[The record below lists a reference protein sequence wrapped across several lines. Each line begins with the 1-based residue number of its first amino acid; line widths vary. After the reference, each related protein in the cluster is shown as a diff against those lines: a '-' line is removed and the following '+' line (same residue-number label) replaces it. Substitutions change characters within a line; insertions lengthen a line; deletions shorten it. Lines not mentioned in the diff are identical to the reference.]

1 MGARTFCGFNYWTQC
16 LRLWYLIV
24 SIISYVLIRLLKA
37 CHRRPMRSANSTWE
51 HVYESDQC
59 GVSLQIPRP
68 TVTGLNFIWAST
80 RRRLSLT
87 LWSKLSFDLICGR
100 KVSER
105 CLFVCSQSVSH
116 RPQRFH
122 MQSLCCRHRDKPTV
136 IIYLR
141 WWHLHVLFV
150 TFEASESSATH
161 QQLSNFVCTSSV
173 HHHQQLFMNMMVNS
187 VLCLSSRLVSPL
199 YQNSLS
205 LRWACPPTGI
215 IQPP

>member
-122 MQSLCCRHRDKPTV
+122 MQSLCCRHRDSEAFWNKPTEVVTPPCAVCNLWSIRV
-136 IIYLR
+136 I
-141 WWHLHVLFV
+141 
-150 TFEASESSATH
+150 SSCLT
-161 QQLSNFVCTSSV
+161 SCGPVCTSSV
-173 HHHQQLFMNMMVNS
+173 HQQ
-187 VLCLSSRLVSPL
+187 CAPSPAAL
-199 YQNSLS
+199 YEYD
-205 LRWACPPTGI
+205 GK
-215 IQPP
+215 